1 MAHPQ
6 NPFHV
11 HRCVTYVHV
20 ADVEA
25 SLAFY
30 AGLGFAAVNTLRDPQ
45 GRAFWALA
53 RSGDGGDGSERGA
66 EIMFARASGPID
78 PAAQAVLFYMY
89 SSDVRALRGHL
100 LGRGL
105 HDGGVFTGQAGPN
118 DGRRVVFAVAA
129 RDYMPGGEMRVA
141 DPDGYCVLVGQV
153 G

>member
-6 NPFHV
+6 SPFHV

-20 ADVEA
+20 ADVDA

-30 AGLGFAAVNTLRDPQ
+30 AGLGFAAAETMKDPG

-53 RSGDGGDGSERGA
+53 RSGAGA

-78 PAAQAVLFYMY
+78 AGQQAVLFYMY
-89 SSDVRALRGHL
+89 SSDVRGLRGHL
-100 LGRGL
+100 LGLGL
-105 HDGGVFTGQAGPN
+105 HDGGVFTGRAGPN
-118 DGRRVVFAVAA
+118 GGRRVVFAVAA
-129 RDYMPGGEMRVA
+129 RDYMPGGEVRVS

-153 G
+153 E

>member
-6 NPFHV
+6 SPFHV

-20 ADVEA
+20 ADVDA

-30 AGLGFAAVNTLRDPQ
+30 AGLGFVAVDIMRDPA
-45 GRAFWALA
+45 GRAFWAMA
-53 RSGDGGDGSERGA
+53 RSGDVGGCGGA
-66 EIMFARASGPID
+66 EIMFARASGVID
-78 PAAQAVLFYMY
+78 PAEQAVLFYMY

-100 LGRGL
+100 LGCGL
-105 HDGGVFTGQAGPN
+105 HDGGVFAGQAGPN
-118 DGRRVVFAVAA
+118 GGRRVVFAVAA
-129 RDYMPGGEMRVA
+129 RDSMPGGEVRVA